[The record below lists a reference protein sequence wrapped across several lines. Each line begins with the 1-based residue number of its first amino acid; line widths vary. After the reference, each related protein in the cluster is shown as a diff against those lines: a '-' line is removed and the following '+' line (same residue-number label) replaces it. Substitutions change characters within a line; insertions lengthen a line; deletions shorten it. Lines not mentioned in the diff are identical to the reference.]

1 MTDERELL
9 RRAVRGDRDA
19 FGALVRPRW
28 DLAWRVALR
37 VVGDPEEAKDV
48 VQAACL
54 DTWRNAA
61 RIRPEQGFEAWF
73 LRTVVHRAI
82 DALRRRRA
90 RPEELRD
97 ELPEPPRPRPGTR
110 GPAAELETRQLEEAL
125 RDATSTLS
133 PRRRAVFVLCRV
145 EGWSVDRAAR
155 VLGMSPS
162 TVRSHLQEARREV
175 SRHLAGRWPGFPGG
189 PGGDR

>member
-1 MTDERELL
+1 VTDERELL

-90 RPEELRD
+90 RPEEARG

-110 GPAAELETRQLEEAL
+110 GPAAELEARELERAL
-125 RDATSTLS
+125 REATAGLS

-145 EGWSVDRAAR
+145 EGWSIERTAR

-162 TVRSHLQEARREV
+162 TVRSHLLEARREV
-175 SRHLAGRWPGFPGG
+175 SRRLAGRWPGFPDGAG
-189 PGGDR
+189 NDR

>member
-1 MTDERELL
+1 VSDERELL
-9 RRAVRGDRDA
+9 RRAARGDRDA

-28 DLAWRVALR
+28 ETAWRVALR

-54 DTWRNAA
+54 DLWRNAG
-61 RIRPEQGFEAWF
+61 RIRPADGFEAYF

-90 RPEELRD
+90 RPEEPRD
-97 ELPEPPRPRPGTR
+97 VLPEPPAPRPGTR
-110 GPAAELETRQLEEAL
+110 GPRAELAARELERALAEAT
-125 RDATSTLS
+125 AGLS

-145 EGWSVDRAAR
+145 EGWSIERTAR
-155 VLGMSPS
+155 TLGMTAS
-162 TVRSHLQEARREV
+162 TVRSHLQAARREV
-175 SRHLAGRWPGFPGG
+175 SARLAGRWPGLFPGEG
-189 PGGDR
+189 R

>member
-1 MTDERELL
+1 MRDERELL
-9 RRAVRGDRDA
+9 RRAARGDRDA

-28 DLAWRVALR
+28 ELAWRVALR

-54 DTWRNAA
+54 DTWRNAR

-73 LRTVVHRAI
+73 LRTVVHRSI

-90 RPEELRD
+90 RPEEAR
-97 ELPEPPRPRPGTR
+97 ETLPEPSPPRPGTR
-110 GPAAELETRQLEEAL
+110 GPAAELETRELERALGEAMKH
-125 RDATSTLS
+125 LS

-145 EGWSVDRAAR
+145 EGWSVGRTAR

-175 SRHLAGRWPGFPGG
+175 SRWVAAHWPGFPGEG
-189 PGGDR
+189 RER